1 MKSRFFLPLPG
12 LASPPHSHSQQLP
25 EPFPSG
31 VPRWEPRRQPRRQPR
46 GEPRRVAHRHCQPGR
61 WRRGRGR
68 PRRRRRPAAR
78 PLQPAPEGVF
88 RPQDSG
94 LDFVGGRRGRRPPEG
109 VRGEEV
115 PPRRGGGRRRGLV
128 FVTPSPATDYS
139 RCKQQKT
146 LIVLE
151 LPHHLQSTYHH
162 RRNTNAFA
170 SPVASF
176 SLPFPETELSQKRHP
191 LKAPTTHK
199 AHEVSYLFLSTIIA

>member
-31 VPRWEPRRQPRRQPR
+31 VPRWQPRRQPRRQPR

-61 WRRGRGR
+61 WRRGRWR
-68 PRRRRRPAAR
+68 PRRRRRAAAR

-94 LDFVGGRRGRRPPEG
+94 LDLLGGRRGRRPPEG
-109 VRGEEV
+109 VRGKEV

-128 FVTPSPATDYS
+128 FVTPSPS
-139 RCKQQKT
+139 NR
-146 LIVLE
+146 L
-151 LPHHLQSTYHH
+151 
-162 RRNTNAFA
+162 
-170 SPVASF
+170 F
-176 SLPFPETELSQKRHP
+176 SLQAAKDCTRTSTPPLVHLPSPSKYERLCITGCLLLTTLPRNRTLTKKAP
-191 LKAPTTHK
+191 LKGTH
-199 AHEVSYLFLSTIIA
+199 HPQSS